1 MTKPKVSKRKTISI
15 IIANQKRI
23 DALYHKILNYVD
35 EARTNVQRSIDTE
48 MVSAY
53 WLIGRD
59 IIEEE
64 QHGKKRANYGSFLLK
79 SLAERLTKKYGRG
92 FSISTLRD
100 IRQFY
105 LVYSDDSSI
114 HHAPRGEL
122 EQPFSTNLGWIHYRA
137 LMRIQR
143 PEARRFYEIE
153 AEKNYWSGRQ
163 LERQIDSLLFE
174 CLAKS
179 KDKKGLM
186 RLACK
191 AQEIIKAEDVI
202 KDPLILEFLD
212 LPESHRL
219 VESKLENALIDN
231 LQQFLLELGK
241 GFAFVARQNRI
252 TTENNES

>member
-1 MTKPKVSKRKTISI
+1 M
-15 IIANQKRI
+15 
-23 DALYHKILNYVD
+23 
-35 EARTNVQRSIDTE
+35 RT
-48 MVSAY
+48 
-53 WLIGRD
+53 
-59 IIEEE
+59 
-64 QHGKKRANYGSFLLK
+64 
-79 SLAERLTKKYGRG
+79 
-92 FSISTLRD
+92 
-100 IRQFY
+100 
-105 LVYSDDSSI
+105 
-114 HHAPRGEL
+114 
-122 EQPFSTNLGWIHYRA
+122 
-137 LMRIQR
+137 QR

-153 AEKNYWSGRQ
+153 AEKNHWSGRQ

-174 CLAKS
+174 RLAKS

-191 AQEIIKAEDVI
+191 SQDIIKAEDAI

-241 GFAFVARQNRI
+241 GFVFVARQKRI